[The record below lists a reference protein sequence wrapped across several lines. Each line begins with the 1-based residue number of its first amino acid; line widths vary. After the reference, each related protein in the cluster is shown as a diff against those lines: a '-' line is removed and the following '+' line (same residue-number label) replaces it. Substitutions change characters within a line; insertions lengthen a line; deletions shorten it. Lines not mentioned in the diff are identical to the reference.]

1 MRVRVMDLK
10 KYTLEDLLLAAMKS
24 EIESHAVYTS
34 IATQVKNGLLK
45 DKFKFLA
52 QEEKKHRQFIEQVYK
67 AKFPKK
73 KIMIPET
80 TPVPLPSLLMPEEDT
95 PLGTILK
102 NAMAAEKAAHE
113 FYQSLSH
120 EFTKNDATIR
130 NTLSYFADMELQH
143 YKILEM
149 EKESMDR
156 FEQADIYWDMVHVG
170 P

>member
-1 MRVRVMDLK
+1 MDLK

-24 EIESHAVYTS
+24 EIESYTVYTA
-34 IATQVKNGLLK
+34 IAKQVKNGLLK

-52 QEEKKHRQFIEQVYK
+52 QEEQKHRGFIEQVYK

-73 KIMIPET
+73 KITLPEN
-80 TPVPLPSLLMPEEDT
+80 TPVPFPPLITPDEDT

-102 NAMAAEKAAHE
+102 SAMTAEQAAHD
-113 FYQSLSH
+113 FYQALSQQ
-120 EFTKNDATIR
+120 FSKNDSSIR
-130 NTLSYFADMELQH
+130 NTLQYFADMELQH
-143 YKILEM
+143 YKILEI